1 MGFELKQHFQIES
14 ARFLPHLDKNHP
26 CSRMHGH
33 SFKVILV
40 LRGALDPKLGWMR
53 DYHEI
58 SQLAAK
64 VLGPLDHTVLN
75 EIPGLENPTSENISA
90 WLYWQFKPLLPE
102 LFEVSIQETSSTE
115 CTFRPSESEGPS
127 R

>member
-26 CSRMHGH
+26 CSRMHGT
-33 SFKVILV
+33 SFMVILV
-40 LRGALDPKLGWMR
+40 LRGKLDPTLGWLR

-58 SQLAAK
+58 TQIAAK
-64 VLGPLDHTVLN
+64 VLDKLDHRVLN
-75 EIPGLENPTSENISA
+75 EISGLENPTSENISA

-102 LFEVSIQETSSTE
+102 LFEVSVQETPLTE
-115 CTFRPSESEGPS
+115 CTFRPSSGDASCP
-127 R
+127 